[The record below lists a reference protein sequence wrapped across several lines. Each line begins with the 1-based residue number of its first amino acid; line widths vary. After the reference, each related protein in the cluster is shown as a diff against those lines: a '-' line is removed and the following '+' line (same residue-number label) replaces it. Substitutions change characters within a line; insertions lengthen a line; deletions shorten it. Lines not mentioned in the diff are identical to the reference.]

1 MANVPCTILVFTEDT
16 VNFPMKK
23 AKVVMRQL
31 FQYGVKEI
39 SGNRN
44 AIFISLT
51 YSPKEITLKKKFGN
65 LPIRYIRTHLEND
78 GEFKT
83 LERVVRRYKFNVAAK
98 NVEDQRQPQIKTD
111 NDDDDE
117 EGLKELLLQDAKEFI
132 RVHDPSQNQSNR
144 ILSNIDKKNKL
155 KRKKPV
161 WDDEEEER
169 IVMMKKN

>member
-1 MANVPCTILVFTEDT
+1 LLFSLHYFT
-16 VNFPMKK
+16 FYFLI
-23 AKVVMRQL
+23 R
-31 FQYGVKEI
+31 YGVKEI

-78 GEFKT
+78 GEFKI

-117 EGLKELLLQDAKEFI
+117 EGLKELLLQDAKEF
-132 RVHDPSQNQSNR
+132 
-144 ILSNIDKKNKL
+144 
-155 KRKKPV
+155 
-161 WDDEEEER
+161 
-169 IVMMKKN
+169 M